1 MRLLSQTFRSVKLSN
16 PNPAKP
22 SSSSTTSRILKS
34 QLQPSRNTNS
44 KSSSWCVYLIVSTNT
59 PIKTYVGVTTD
70 FSRRYAWFM
79 WKFWEITQV
88 RLSESIWEL
97 IKIGHLVMIQMFEF
111 FFKRSDFYLF
121 DRLICML
128 NVLCVLRLS
137 ILSKSRY
144 MFTWVKLDQ
153 TEVIYCY
160 LMAEFVTT

>member
-22 SSSSTTSRILKS
+22 SSSSATSRILKS
-34 QLQPSRNTNS
+34 QLQPSPNTNS
-44 KSSSWCVYLIVSTNT
+44 KSRSWCVYLIVSTNT

-97 IKIGHLVMIQMFEF
+97 IKIGHLGMIQMFEF

-128 NVLCVLRLS
+128 NVLCLLRLS